1 MCQAF
6 YFKQIKWAVTY
17 MLNILALFYF
27 NILISKMTSKYIVL
41 ALKLISKAYYNT
53 VIPMYPA

>member
-27 NILISKMTSKYIVL
+27 NILISKKYIVL